1 MITKEGMLMQ
11 ERQRSVEAH
20 SLKETVRR
28 LRFENKEVCLCDRNG
43 YAHAV
48 EAVVHGGAFLNI
60 YILKIQRYVLV
71 ITKKGMLMQER
82 QRSVD
87 TLPQGDCPT
96 SVIQK

>member
-1 MITKEGMLMQ
+1 M
-11 ERQRSVEAH
+11 
-20 SLKETVRR
+20 
-28 LRFENKEVCLCDRNG
+28 
-43 YAHAV
+43 
-48 EAVVHGGAFLNI
+48 HGGAFLNI
-60 YILKIQRYVLV
+60 YVSKIKRYVLV